1 MAQQNTM
8 SQQAVNTKPKTIA
21 NQPVVSKQGDTQ
33 AQKGISAS
41 TSVSSNLNQL
51 LDSGGSYLTQARQ
64 QGQSQ
69 AARRGLGGS
78 SIAAQAAQGAAIG
91 AAAPIAQQE
100 AQIKESQRAQ
110 SAEISSRKQIAELNI
125 EAQKELQKGQ
135 FDFTGSQAE
144 LDRLLDQQKQDKAI
158 AEQQRAQLEQL
169 DSQRAEAEKNRDWQ
183 TAESLRQ
190 EQTAVEAQLRD
201 LEAQREQQD
210 KAIAE
215 QQRAQDEAIAE
226 QQRAQEES
234 QKFQSGESELDRIQ
248 EQEQLKDT
256 VTQNMKGQ
264 YNTSLQSILRESQI
278 SINAIETA
286 TDIKPEDKD
295 KMINN
300 IIARQQTD
308 ISFMNNLY
316 NNMPEWEADWT
327 VLPPP
332 VPPTGLEGDEKAEAD
347 AAYEQALSDWSGSW
361 QG

>member
-8 SQQAVNTKPKTIA
+8 SQQAVNANAQSVA
-21 NQPVVSKQGDTQ
+21 NQPVVSKQGDKT
-33 AQKGISAS
+33 ATKGIKAS
-41 TSVSSNLNQL
+41 TSVSSNLDQL
-51 LDSGGSYLTQARQ
+51 LDSGGTYLTQARQ
-64 QGQSQ
+64 QGQAQ

-78 SIAAQAAQGAAIG
+78 SIAAQAAQAEAIG
-91 AAAPIAQQE
+91 VAVPLAQQE
-100 AQIKESQRAQ
+100 AQTKEAQRAQ
-110 SAEISSRKQIAELNI
+110 AASIAAQMKIAELNI
-125 EAQKELQKGQ
+125 QAQKELQQGQ

-144 LDRLLDQQKQDKAI
+144 LDRLLNQQTQDKAI

-169 DSQRAEAEKNRDWQ
+169 AAQKAEAENNRDWQ

-190 EQTAVEAQLRD
+190 EQSVVEAQLRD

-215 QQRAQDEAIAE
+215 QQRAQEEA
-226 QQRAQEES
+226 QRH
-234 QKFQSGESELDRIQ
+234 

-264 YNTSLQSILRESQI
+264 YNTALQNVLRESQI

-316 NNMPEWEADWT
+316 NNMPEWEADWS

-332 VPPTGLEGDEKAEAD
+332 VPPVGLEGDEKAEAD
-347 AAYEQALSDWSGSW
+347 ASYEQALSDWSEGW